1 MFAAEWNM
9 YEKRITTK
17 VGPGSYKTVSKSTKT
32 GKITEST
39 VTFTESGCSVD
50 TTAGGLKAHET
61 FK

>member
-1 MFAAEWNM
+1 MH
-9 YEKRITTK
+9 EKRITTK
-17 VGPGSYKTVSKSTKT
+17 VGPGSYKTVCKSTKT